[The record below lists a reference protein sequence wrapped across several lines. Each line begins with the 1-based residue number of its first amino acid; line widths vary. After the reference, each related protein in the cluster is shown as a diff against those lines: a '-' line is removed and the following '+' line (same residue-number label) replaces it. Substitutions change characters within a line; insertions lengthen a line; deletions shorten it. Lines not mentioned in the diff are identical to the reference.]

1 MATKTGQSLHQDV
14 LNFLHN
20 AAKQRHRRTAILH
33 DQLARK
39 PDAQGY
45 QQMRN
50 KLNKDKFIA
59 PLDADTTKCN
69 IYYIKKRFMRFCSQN
84 KHGLWTKTIRTK
96 NCDKGLIMTFLHWIC
111 KTYLEPRRKRRKR
124 SKQKTVNQYWR
135 DFKMLYRRANE
146 GRVINA
152 NDCAEIVK
160 YIQGPLTAEFDL
172 DKMPKDKPV
181 LGVDDL
187 LLGLTHHWSRDR
199 SVFPTEDDRLDLAT
213 IMLFQSYTAGRP
225 AEFVDG
231 TKSRGRKDPLLDE
244 PDDHLISDAVNQLVP
259 DLTDTNPED
268 TLHSPEDTDPGTE
281 ESGEHPAFDGDGYDT
296 DVTEDTE
303 CDDNELD
310 DDKPDDD
317 ESYDDEI
324 DDARGSQEVEEEPES
339 LEETDEFGDAIRKH
353 KALCYEDITLWVVKN
368 PNQGGRDVL
377 AMEVYL
383 RHHKGAD
390 RKPKPTMFLFR
401 EHPLAILCPI
411 SHILARAI
419 RDNAIDT
426 AGYTSAE
433 PFFST
438 HLLKNATKKSE
449 TEPMKYATYAFYLD
463 RIGKDLGSEEK
474 WTSYCMRRGNI
485 NAIID
490 KAPNA
495 VVDQVARHDPN
506 TGCKENAYLNHR
518 VGYNVQDAFLERD
531 PSADGLTRA
540 FTHMSIR
547 CNPEVPREIPKEQF
561 DKLPQDPSIL
571 ELRRT
576 VTRRWISIRQQ
587 HGFIKMAPE
596 DISKEYRQLQ
606 RNLKNAEKSFR
617 DEMTEVFRE
626 AYRRRV
632 HNEELERQLNGMAVD
647 EEAEPT
653 IIHQLE
659 ERNQLQAILCD
670 FDTTL
675 DVHQNTKR
683 KIRAIDLMVSLAS
696 RRETRQPRLSAPA
709 PAPYKDSAPKHLPEK
724 KSPSNSEKIPLVID
738 QRQCIFC
745 VGDTALPLAVR
756 LRKFSKP
763 SNMMTHVEKVHLKHE
778 PTVGR
783 FVCHHPD
790 CKPLGDFLR
799 DMDHFKA
806 HVQTVHGPQL
816 RK

>member
-1 MATKTGQSLHQDV
+1 MTPKTAQSFHPDVLKSLHD
-14 LNFLHN
+14 

-33 DQLARK
+33 NQLANK
-39 PDAQGY
+39 PDAQSY
-45 QQMRN
+45 HQMRK
-50 KLNKDKFIA
+50 KLNKEKFIP
-59 PLDADTTKCN
+59 PLDADNTKCN

-84 KHGLWTKTIRTK
+84 NHGLWTTAIRTK

-124 SKQKTVNQYWR
+124 SKQKSVNQYWR

-160 YIQGPLTAEFDL
+160 FDL

-181 LGVDDL
+181 LGIDDL

-199 SVFPTEDDRLDLAT
+199 SVFPMEDDRLDLAT

-244 PDDHLISDAVNQLVP
+244 PEDHLVTDAVNQLGP
-259 DLTDTNPED
+259 DLNQTNPD
-268 TLHSPEDTDPGTE
+268 DALDSPEHTETDTE
-281 ESGEHPAFDGDGYDT
+281 ESEEHSVFDDEEYDT
-296 DVTEDTE
+296 DATEDTE
-303 CDDNELD
+303 LDDNELD
-310 DDKPDDD
+310 
-317 ESYDDEI
+317 ESRSSYE
-324 DDARGSQEVEEEPES
+324 AEKESES

-353 KALCYEDITLWVVKN
+353 KALCYKDITLWIVQD
-368 PNQGGRDVL
+368 PNRDGRDVL

-401 EHPLAILCPI
+401 EYPLAILCPI

-419 RDNAIDT
+419 RDNAIDI

-433 PFFST
+433 LFFST
-438 HLLKNATKKSE
+438 NLSKNAVKVAWKPSWLKRPVFRKSE
-449 TEPMKYATYAFYLD
+449 KLQTEPMKYATYAFYLD
-463 RIGKDLGSEEK
+463 RIGRDLGYEDK
-474 WTSYCMRRGNI
+474 WTSYCMRRGTI
-485 NAIID
+485 NAIIE

-495 VVDQVARHDPN
+495 VVDQVARYDPN
-506 TGCKENAYLNHR
+506 TGCKENAYLNYR
-518 VGYNVQDAFLERD
+518 VGYNVQDAYLERD

-547 CNPEVPREIPKEQF
+547 CNPEVPKEIPKEQF
-561 DKLPQDPSIL
+561 DKLPQDPSIV

-632 HNEELERQLNGMAVD
+632 HNEELERQLNGMA
-647 EEAEPT
+647 
-653 IIHQLE
+653 
-659 ERNQLQAILCD
+659 RNQLQAILCD

-683 KIRAIDLMVSLAS
+683 KIRAIDLM
-696 RRETRQPRLSAPA
+696 TRQPRLSAPA
-709 PAPYKDSAPKHLPEK
+709 PAPYKDSTPKHLPEK
-724 KSPSNSEKIPLVID
+724 KSPSNNEKIPLVID
-738 QRQCIFC
+738 QRQCIYC

-790 CKPLGDFLR
+790 CKHLGDFLR
-799 DMDHFKA
+799 DLDHFKA
-806 HVQTVHGPQL
+806 HVQIVHGPQL